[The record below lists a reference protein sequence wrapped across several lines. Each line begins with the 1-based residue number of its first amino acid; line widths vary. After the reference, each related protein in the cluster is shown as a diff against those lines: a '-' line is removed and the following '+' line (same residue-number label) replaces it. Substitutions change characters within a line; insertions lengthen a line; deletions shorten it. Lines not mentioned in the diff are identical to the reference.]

1 MGVNISIKNDVVGFA
16 IKGLLVGLIEANLND
31 SLVSWGKLIKIILHN
46 TKWNTNKHMY
56 FHVRDLKNRY
66 FKIMRNKGELLD
78 TDKEFHYM
86 LIE

>member
-1 MGVNISIKNDVVGFA
+1 
-16 IKGLLVGLIEANLND
+16 
-31 SLVSWGKLIKIILHN
+31 
-46 TKWNTNKHMY
+46 MY

-66 FKIMRNKGELLD
+66 LKIMRNKGELLD